1 MYDKCYLDFTYYMT
15 RAIFKLSINNN
26 NNYYNQNIC

>member
-1 MYDKCYLDFTYYMT
+1 MYEKCYLDFTYYMT

-26 NNYYNQNIC
+26 NYYNQNIC